1 MPEKVAGPDDCLS
14 RLERVQSA
22 HLPQVLAA
30 FLAYFRRVTG
40 GTTLASLSTLRSGMK
55 FLDPDGTVALQI
67 VVKAHL
73 SADLATVACIS
84 SHVRPAPLHELWP
97 GAAIRVVAA
106 PQVVYLSARL
116 GFTLRDDTISYV
128 MKP

>member
-1 MPEKVAGPDDCLS
+1 M
-14 RLERVQSA
+14 
-22 HLPQVLAA
+22 LAA

-84 SHVRPAPLHELWP
+84 SHVRPAPLHELHAQACTESLVLEKL
-97 GAAIRVVAA
+97 GFSVLTILEIRVADVNTFGI
-106 PQVVYLSARL
+106 PLSVTLQGTHESFIYVEQRL
-116 GFTLRDDTISYV
+116 C
-128 MKP
+128 